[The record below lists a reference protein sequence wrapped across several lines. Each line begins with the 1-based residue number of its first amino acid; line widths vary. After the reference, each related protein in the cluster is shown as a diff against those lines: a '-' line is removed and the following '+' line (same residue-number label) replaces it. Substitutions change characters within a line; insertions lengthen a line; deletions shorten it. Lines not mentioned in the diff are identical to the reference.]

1 MKKIYILSDEEH
13 LVTHD
18 HYESAVRAAGGDPYL
33 VRLED
38 DPAVTADADGIL
50 IPGGVDINPARYG
63 EENRGSLGICDAL
76 DSFQLRAF
84 DLAVKRKIPV
94 LGICRGIQLLNVYF
108 GGTLI
113 QDLADSELHAKN
125 SIKEDDKVHLVT
137 AAAGSWPAEIYGKTE
152 FYVNSS
158 HHQAVDRL
166 GEGLRIVMRS
176 EAGQAAGDCGAV
188 IVTGPVTSAEPGSV
202 SPDTVR
208 GDGVVEGVV
217 HESLPIIA
225 TQWHPERMSLTYRR
239 SDTEDGMP
247 VFRKFLSMI

>member
-18 HYESAVRAAGGDPYL
+18 HYESVVRAAGGDPYL
-33 VRLED
+33 ICLDD

-50 IPGGVDINPARYG
+50 IPGGVDINPACYG
-63 EENRGSLGICDAL
+63 EENKGSLGICDAL
-76 DSFQLRAF
+76 DSFQLKAL

-94 LGICRGIQLLNVYF
+94 LGICRGIQLLNVYL

-113 QDLADSELHAKN
+113 QDLPDAELHAKN
-125 SIKEDDKVHLVT
+125 SIKEDDKVHLVM
-137 AAAGSWPAEIYGKTE
+137 AEAGSWPAEIYGKTE

-166 GEGLRIVMRS
+166 GEGLRVVMRS
-176 EAGQAAGDCGAV
+176 EAGQAAGDCA
-188 IVTGPVTSAEPGSV
+188 ADEA
-202 SPDTVR
+202 VR

-217 HESLPIIA
+217 HETLPIIA
-225 TQWHPERMSLTYRR
+225 TQWHPERMSLTYKR